1 MERVSNFL
9 VIMGCIRSF
18 FIYLLIYL
26 LYDCCTDAEV
36 DGCYIHYAA
45 VVERHMILYF
55 GTYFWLRV
63 ILAHLVPCTVLV
75 VLNAALAKT
84 MSVARR
90 RRSQLLTRRGGGGG
104 GLHDRE
110 CRRLG
115 DSIATTLMLVVVVG
129 VLLLVELPLA
139 VFFILVII
147 ENTWHRMLMA
157 DGVASS
163 AALFINLMIVFSYPV
178 NFFIYCGM
186 SRQFRTTFATMFT
199 CSAQTPASGLVT
211 TPGATYNRAAA
222 PEALPSNGGVGGGG
236 GMEPVGSV
244 EATPPLPASSS
255 LFGRLRRSAVGAV
268 SSPRVNIKLHN
279 VSLLGNASP
288 TDEGQL
294 DSGHL

>member
-1 MERVSNFL
+1 MN
-9 VIMGCIRSF
+9 
-18 FIYLLIYL
+18 
-26 LYDCCTDAEV
+26 
-36 DGCYIHYAA
+36 
-45 VVERHMILYF
+45 LYF

-63 ILAHLVPCTVLV
+63 VIAHLVPCTVLV

-104 GLHDRE
+104 VHDRE

-115 DSIATTLMLVVVVG
+115 DSIATTLMLVAVVG

-139 VFFILVII
+139 VFLILVII
-147 ENTWHRMLMA
+147 ENTWHRPLMA

-163 AALFINLMIVFSYPV
+163 AALFINLMIVLSYPV

-186 SRQFRTTFATMFT
+186 SRQFRTTFAAMFA
-199 CSAQTPASGLVT
+199 CSEQSPASLIT
-211 TPGATYNRAAA
+211 TPGGTYNRAGA
-222 PEALPSNGGVGGGG
+222 PEVGPSNDEVAGGIELPAGP
-236 GMEPVGSV
+236 MEAISQQ
-244 EATPPLPASSS
+244 PASSS

-268 SSPRVNIKLHN
+268 SSPRTNIKLN
-279 VSLLGNASP
+279 SVSLLGNASP

>member
-1 MERVSNFL
+1 MIPF
-9 VIMGCIRSF
+9 
-18 FIYLLIYL
+18 
-26 LYDCCTDAEV
+26 CTGAEV
-36 DGCYIHYAA
+36 DGCYVHYAA
-45 VVERHMILYF
+45 LIERHMNLYF

-63 ILAHLVPCTVLV
+63 VVAHLVPCAVLV
-75 VLNAALAKT
+75 VLNAALART
-84 MSVARR
+84 MSIARR
-90 RRSQLLTRRGGGGG
+90 RRSQLLTRRGGGGGG

-139 VFFILVII
+139 VFFILLII
-147 ENTWHRMLMA
+147 ENTWHLPLMA
-157 DGVASS
+157 DGVANS
-163 AALFINLMIVFSYPV
+163 AALFINLLIVFSYPV

-186 SRQFRTTFATMFT
+186 SRQFRTTFADMFT
-199 CSAQTPASGLVT
+199 CSGQTQASGLVT

-222 PEALPSNGGVGGGG
+222 PDAVPSNGGVGGGLELLG
-236 GMEPVGSV
+236 PV
-244 EATPPLPASSS
+244 ETTPPQPASSS
-255 LFGRLRRSAVGAV
+255 LLGRLRRSAVGAV
-268 SSPRVNIKLHN
+268 SSPRSNVKLHS

>member
-1 MERVSNFL
+1 M
-9 VIMGCIRSF
+9 
-18 FIYLLIYL
+18 
-26 LYDCCTDAEV
+26 
-36 DGCYIHYAA
+36 DGCYVHYAA
-45 VVERHMILYF
+45 LVERHMNLYF

-63 ILAHLVPCTVLV
+63 VMAHLVPCTVLV

-104 GLHDRE
+104 GIHDRE

-139 VFFILVII
+139 VFLILLII
-147 ENTWHRMLMA
+147 ENTWHRPLMA
-157 DGVASS
+157 DGVANS
-163 AALFINLMIVFSYPV
+163 AALFINLVIVLSYPV

-186 SRQFRTTFATMFT
+186 SRQFRTTFAAMFS
-199 CSAQTPASGLVT
+199 CSPQTQPAGLVT
-211 TPGATYNRAAA
+211 TPGGTFNRAPGPPDAV
-222 PEALPSNGGVGGGG
+222 PSNGGVVAG
-236 GMEPVGSV
+236 GMELLEPGA
-244 EATPPLPASSS
+244 ETTPPHPASSS
-255 LFGRLRRSAVGAV
+255 LLGRLRRSAVGAV
-268 SSPRVNIKLHN
+268 SSPRINAKLN
-279 VSLLGNASP
+279 SVSLLGNASP